1 MDELITW
8 LRGVLDEDERLV
20 LMLPRAEWTWERNRA
35 ATLRIGETDVDVSD
49 VRWAAHIERH
59 DPASV
64 LADIAAK
71 RAILGLHN
79 GDYPY
84 DPDDGPGNY
93 SWTARCQE
101 CHSEEPCKT
110 LRLLASA
117 YADRPGYL
125 EEWRPRG

>member
-1 MDELITW
+1 MEELITW
-8 LRGVLDEDERLV
+8 LRGVLDGIEQE
-20 LMLPRAEWTWERNRA
+20 
-35 ATLRIGETDVDVSD
+35 ATREGSFWFSWDAD
-49 VRWAAHIERH
+49 R
-59 DPASV
+59 DPTGTIPMHAGISPD
-64 LADIAAK
+64 LAADIAAK
-71 RAILGLHN
+71 RAILDLHN

-117 YADRPGYL
+117 YATRPGYL
-125 EEWRPRG
+125 EEWRPHG